1 MIENTTAAAVKEYAG
16 TIILILDLLGTFV
29 FAMSGGVAAVRQ
41 KLDIFGVLV
50 IAFAAGNTGG
60 IIRDILIGSTPPAA
74 ITDWRYILVSI
85 LAGLTAFFWYS
96 AINKI
101 NHRVQILDAA
111 GLGLFAVAGAQKAL
125 VFGLNPVSAA
135 LLGMTTGIGGGMLRD
150 VLLDRIPVVLSSEL
164 YAVAALAGATVVVTG
179 TMLGIDPSYSAILGA
194 ILCFGLRYAAI
205 KHQWHLPTA
214 IRNDGEDKPNI

>member
-1 MIENTTAAAVKEYAG
+1 MIENSTAAAVREYAG

-29 FAMSGGVAAVRQ
+29 FALSGGVAAVRQ

-60 IIRDILIGSTPPAA
+60 IVRDLLIGSTPPAA

-85 LAGLTAFFWYS
+85 LAGLSAFFWYS
-96 AINKI
+96 TINKI
-101 NHRVQILDAA
+101 NHRVQILDAV

-135 LLGMTTGIGGGMLRD
+135 VLGMTTGIGGGILRD
-150 VLLDRIPVVLSSEL
+150 VLLNRIPIVFSSEF
-164 YAVAALAGATVVVTG
+164 YAVAALAGATVVVVF
-179 TMLGIDPSYSAILGA
+179 TMLGIDPSYSAFTGA

-214 IRNDGEDKPNI
+214 IRNDADDKP